1 VLRQLLDKGVP
12 IVLVSRCYNGQV
24 QDVYDYEGGG
34 RQLKE
39 LGIVFSNG
47 LNGQKARIKLMVV
60 LQQTRDFG
68 ELQRLF
74 EQ

>member
-1 VLRQLLDKGVP
+1 
-12 IVLVSRCYNGQV
+12 
-24 QDVYDYEGGG
+24 VYDYEGGG
-34 RQLKE
+34 RKLKE